1 MKVIINNNDNKI
13 TYPMINHKD
22 FIEGSEIL
30 YHSQWLDHDDYIIY
44 KINND
49 RYLFTSWDHYFH
61 YTTNNHYDDNNN
73 YIINIKQTPYTM
85 MFPLHFS
92 DDYFYSDKGHFEKL
106 SEETDFI
113 VYYYPSRWELSFYK
127 TRVNTI
133 EDVNTIKNI
142 ITKLIKSGD
151 SIKFDKNDTSNV
163 ILITVDE
170 NHYGHLKI
178 INKLLNVLEELCD
191 NYWDNVISF
200 TEMAETLEFIKK
212 IRNHV

>member
-1 MKVIINNNDNKI
+1 MKVIINNGKNKL

-22 FIEGSEIL
+22 FIEGSEVL

-85 MFPLHFS
+85 MFPPLFS

-106 SEETDFI
+106 SEKTDFI
-113 VYYYPSRWELSFYK
+113 VYYYPSRWKLSFYK
-127 TRVNTI
+127 THVDTI
-133 EDVNTIKNI
+133 EDVNTIKNT
-142 ITKLIKSGD
+142 ITKLMKSD
-151 SIKFDKNDTSNV
+151 NNIRFNINDTANV

-191 NYWDNVISF
+191 TYWDDVISF

-212 IRNHV
+212 IRNII

>member
-1 MKVIINNNDNKI
+1 MKVIINNGKNKL

-22 FIEGSEIL
+22 FIEGSEVL

-212 IRNHV
+212 IRNII

>member
-113 VYYYPSRWELSFYK
+113 VYYLS
-127 TRVNTI
+127 
-133 EDVNTIKNI
+133 
-142 ITKLIKSGD
+142 LIH
-151 SIKFDKNDTSNV
+151 I
-163 ILITVDE
+163 
-170 NHYGHLKI
+170 
-178 INKLLNVLEELCD
+178 
-191 NYWDNVISF
+191 
-200 TEMAETLEFIKK
+200 
-212 IRNHV
+212 